1 MGLRKMK
8 FIFIFKIIIFLIF
21 LNSSKANEVKIISKI
36 GNEIITNI
44 DVENEYNYLI
54 TLNTTLR
61 DIDKNKVIL
70 FAKNSLIKE
79 KIKKMKLKNIMS

>member
-61 DIDKNKVIL
+61 IL
-70 FAKNSLIKE
+70 T
-79 KIKKMKLKNIMS
+79 KIRLFYLLKFSN